1 MKDLDIG
8 NDTTLCF
15 QDNHGLVEIYTCPDG
30 QPTSSRT
37 VSFEVLEK
45 WVASIREQI
54 ITSSNEQA
62 NDCIHK
68 ACNIYLSCTK
78 PTHKCCYTPP
88 VG

>member
-1 MKDLDIG
+1 MKDLVI
-8 NDTTLCF
+8 NRETTLCF
-15 QDNHGLVEIYTCPDG
+15 PDEEG
-30 QPTSSRT
+30 DVIIDTRGEMCEHCGS
-37 VSFEVLEK
+37 VSFEKLEK
-45 WVASIREQI
+45 WVASIKEQI